1 MLNILICSMNMSIVA
16 VIYLIVSRIL
26 YNKQSPS
33 IRYYSWLVV
42 IAGFLIPIR
51 PQTGSALVTIEKATP
66 ADLVVTNQAVHTE
79 TVQLIEPMSVITAIY
94 LIGAA
99 SFIRVRFRRAYI
111 VFHHVQK
118 HRILWFYSPY
128 STLSSTFS
136 DFLLT
141 FCWRRNI

>member
-26 YNKQSPS
+26 YSKQSPS

-79 TVQLIEPMSVITAIY
+79 TVPLIEPMSVITAIY

-99 SFIRVRFRRAYI
+99 SFIRVRLRQLYP
-111 VFHHVQK
+111 V
-118 HRILWFYSPY
+118 
-128 STLSSTFS
+128 SS
-136 DFLLT
+136 LL
-141 FCWRRNI
+141 RYHNM